1 MTPAD
6 QFLAGMSVRPARS
19 LLFVATQGL
28 GDLVQTLPL
37 LRSIC
42 ELAENRWPVYLLL
55 ASLQQ
60 FELLREE
67 NLSLVPLFVH
77 DGLEHQCPPLK
88 LWRQLAGKVDVI
100 VSAPEISAAKL
111 LLLKYA
117 VGARYVFGEASPSLA
132 RFLTHSVQQ
141 SWTTPWSGALDE
153 IAVALGIRVPLPP
166 PHIHLIAREIEWAGA
181 ALMKTGFSASDL
193 IVGVHCSSVVPDKRW
208 PTENFGELLRRIGG
222 YLPGLHVISFGAD
235 NELAD
240 AQHARIHAG
249 DVPWLEGAGK
259 WNLRETMAML
269 SRCDLFVSGD
279 TGLMH
284 IAAALGVP
292 TISIFGPTSASRRAP
307 RHNRGIAICPQAA
320 CHPCF
325 RGRWNGCQCIG
336 SISPET
342 VFEAAVRLIG
352 SPNEQREFS
361 VRTDIESFE
370 VSNR

>member
-1 MTPAD
+1 MPIR
-6 QFLAGMSVRPARS
+6 AGRG

-37 LRSIC
+37 LRSVC

-55 ASLQQ
+55 ASPQQ
-60 FELLREE
+60 FELLRGE
-67 NLSLVPLFVH
+67 NLPLLPIFVH
-77 DGLEHQCPPLK
+77 AGSEYRRSPAQ
-88 LWRQLAGKVDVI
+88 LWRKLAGKIDLI

-117 VGARYVFGEASPSLA
+117 IGARYAFGETSPLLA

-141 SWTTPWSGALDE
+141 SWTAPWSRALNE
-153 IAVALGIRVPLPP
+153 IAVTLGISIPLPHP
-166 PHIHLIAREIEWAGA
+166 YIHLSTNEIEWANGVLTQA
-181 ALMKTGFSASDL
+181 EFSASHFM
-193 IVGVHCSSVVPDKRW
+193 VGVHCSSVVPEKRW
-208 PTENFGELLRRIGG
+208 PAENFGELLRRMDGSF
-222 YLPGLHVISFGAD
+222 PGLRVISFGAD
-235 NELAD
+235 NERAD
-240 AQHARIHAG
+240 AQHARHHAG
-249 DVPWLEGAGK
+249 GVPWHEGAGK

-269 SRCDLFVSGD
+269 SRCDLFISDD

-292 TISIFGPTSASRRAP
+292 TVSIFGSTSASRRAP
-307 RHNRGIAICPQAA
+307 RHNRGIAVCPQTS
-320 CHPCF
+320 CYPCF
-325 RGRWNGCQCIG
+325 RGKWNGCKCIR

-352 SPNEQREFS
+352 SPNEKREVS
-361 VRTDIESFE
+361 ARVHTELFE